1 MKRDEL
7 WEEAARVVR
16 GDVRGLLS
24 VREDLEQRW
33 SEGQRGYHDLRHLD
47 EVVDALADLRPS
59 TVETDLDWAG
69 AVFAAWFHDAVYDVE
84 APADNERLSSELARA
99 TLSRNGADRAVVDL
113 TCSLVEASRTHQ
125 VGETT
130 GPQAAFHDADLWI
143 LSAPTERF
151 DAYCDDVRREYASVP
166 DDAYAAGR
174 SAILRP
180 FLERGSVYRTDHARR
195 HWEPSARDN
204 LGRELERLARGS

>member
-33 SEGQRGYHDLRHLD
+33 SEPQRGYHDLRHLD
-47 EVVDALADLRPS
+47 EVVTALAALRPS
-59 TVETDLDWAG
+59 TIDSDLDWAG

-84 APADNERLSSELARA
+84 TPADNERLSSQLARTA
-99 TLSRNGADRAVVDL
+99 LSANGVDPRVVDL
-113 TCSLVEASRTHQ
+113 TCSLVDASETHE
-125 VGETT
+125 VSETT
-130 GPQAAFHDADLWI
+130 GSQAAFHDADLWI
-143 LSAPTERF
+143 LSAPVERF
-151 DAYCDDVRREYASVP
+151 DAYCQDVRREYASVP
-166 DDAYAAGR
+166 DDAYATGR

-180 FLERGSVYRTDHARR
+180 FLERGSIYRTHHARR
-195 HWEPSARDN
+195 RWEPGARHN
-204 LGRELERLARGS
+204 LGRELARLDPPT

>member
-16 GDVRGLLS
+16 GDVRSLLS

-33 SEGQRGYHDLRHLD
+33 SEPQRGYHDLRHLD
-47 EVVDALADLRPS
+47 EVVDALAELRPS
-59 TVETDLDWAG
+59 TIANDLDWA
-69 AVFAAWFHDAVYDVE
+69 ATVFAAWFHDAVYDVE

-99 TLSRNGADRAVVDL
+99 TLSRSGADRRVVEL
-113 TCSLVEASRTHQ
+113 SCSLVEASETHE
-125 VGETT
+125 VRETT

-143 LSAPTERF
+143 LSAPAERF
-151 DAYCDDVRREYASVP
+151 DTYCDDVRREYAAVP
-166 DDAYAAGR
+166 DDAYASGR
-174 SAILRP
+174 SAILLP
-180 FLERGSVYRTDHARR
+180 FLERASVYRTDHARC

-204 LGRELERLARGS
+204 LGRELDRLAART